1 MVASGS
7 SSVVLVLGVL
17 AALGAAVLYS
27 FGVALQSIEARE
39 APSVDSLRLSLLR
52 WLVTRRRW
60 LIGSAC
66 VAGGWLMQAIAL
78 LSAPIT
84 IVQPALAISVV
95 VLLLISMCFLGET
108 VGARE
113 VAGAVAIVGGVFGLV
128 LVSPGQSDAHAQP
141 VVLAVGMTAL
151 GAVALAPYAMRGHHR
166 FGRLVVFSA
175 GLAYAWT
182 GFSTKFLADAVSRG
196 AWLIVLVWLGAT
208 VLAGGAGLLSEMT
221 ALQRRSVIRV
231 FPVVLVVQIVVSV
244 LLAPLLAGESISP
257 NPLMLATLA
266 ISLAVVA
273 FGTHSLTSSR
283 CLESAIAT
291 GEEEKE
297 HAEPAGGAPK
307 REGDVDQAE
316 AQDRVRGNRDR
327 PPRTPPPRPAG
338 RAPLR

>member
-27 FGVALQSIEARE
+27 FGVALQSIEARQ
-39 APSVDSLRLSLLR
+39 APSEDSLRLSLLR
-52 WLVTRRRW
+52 WLVSRRRW

-66 VAGGWLMQAIAL
+66 VAGGWLMQAVAL

-95 VLLLISMCFLGET
+95 VLLLISMCFLGES

-113 VAGAVAIVGGVFGLV
+113 VTGAVAIVGGVFGLV

-151 GAVALAPYAMRGHHR
+151 AAVALAPYAMRGHHR

-196 AWLIVLVWLGAT
+196 AWLIVLMWLGAT

-221 ALQRRSVIRV
+221 ALQRRSAIRV

-291 GEEEKE
+291 GESAEEE
-297 HAEPAGGAPK
+297 AGSRAAKPG
-307 REGDVDQAE
+307 GDPDPAE
-316 AQDRVRGNRDR
+316 AQDRVPGNRDR
-327 PPRTPPPRPAG
+327 QPRTPPPRPTG

>member
-27 FGVALQSIEARE
+27 VGVALQSIEARE
-39 APSVDSLRLSLLR
+39 APSEDSLRLSLLR

-66 VAGGWLMQAIAL
+66 VAGGWLMQAAAL

-95 VLLLISMCFLGET
+95 VLLLISMCFFGET

-113 VAGAVAIVGGVFGLV
+113 VTGAVAIVGGVFGLV

-151 GAVALAPYAMRGHHR
+151 AAVALAPYAMRGHHR

-208 VLAGGAGLLSEMT
+208 VVAGGAGLLSEMT
-221 ALQRRSVIRV
+221 ALQSRSVIRV

-291 GEEEKE
+291 GERAEEE
-297 HAEPAGGAPK
+297 AGSRAAKP
-307 REGDVDQAE
+307 EGDPGPAE

-327 PPRTPPPRPAG
+327 PPRTPPSRPAG